1 MPHVSQHC
9 VPYSCI
15 STSSQTAPHRSHN
28 KWCPTVVP
36 HLHLHKLSV
45 PHTSHNKTVYP
56 TCLTKLCRPHMS
68 HNKTV
73 YPTCLTKLCI
83 PHMSHNKTMCTPH
96 VSQQNYV
103 YPTCLTTKLCYTPH
117 VSQRNYVYCTRLTR
131 IWAPQ
136 WYLTHPGLTTPCV
149 CVRSQTPRAAFKHL
163 PPNSAI
169 TGYANEGTVFTSAH
183 PSTDSR
189 PPPRKT

>member
-9 VPYSCI
+9 VPYSCT

-45 PHTSHNKTVYP
+45 PH
-56 TCLTKLCRPHMS
+56 MS

-83 PHMSHNKTMCTPH
+83 PHMSHNKTM
-96 VSQQNYV
+96 
-103 YPTCLTTKLCYTPH
+103 YTPH
-117 VSQRNYVYCTRLTR
+117 ASQQNYVYCTRLTR

-136 WYLTHPGLTTPCV
+136 WYFTHPGLTTLCV
-149 CVRSQTPRAAFKHL
+149 CARSQTPRAAFQHL
-163 PPNSAI
+163 PPNSVV
-169 TGYANEGTVFTSAH
+169 TGYANEGALFTSVQL
-183 PSTDSR
+183 STDSQ
-189 PPPRKT
+189 PPRRKIWVLRLWKQCSVQAHA